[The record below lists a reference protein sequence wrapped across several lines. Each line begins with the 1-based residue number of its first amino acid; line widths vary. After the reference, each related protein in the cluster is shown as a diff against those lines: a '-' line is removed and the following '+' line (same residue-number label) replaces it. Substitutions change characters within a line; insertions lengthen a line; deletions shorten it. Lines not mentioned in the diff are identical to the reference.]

1 MAVSLFTHSKAME
14 KYAGKLLVR
23 LGSLVLVFFFYN
35 LFNEMLLTYF
45 FFIVGSELN
54 NLKVISNL
62 FFLQFI

>member
-1 MAVSLFTHSKAME
+1 MIHHVGS